1 MLGAKSPVTIGP
13 SAQAGADAVRQ
24 DPVLRELQLDLKLT
38 RNILLAG
45 FLLGLITLAGLWS
58 AGVLPNGYT
67 VFFWALACFVVGALL
82 GFLFGIP
89 RVLQKDSQSE
99 GTRTKADPKGDVFS
113 RSTYQLVVNTNLD
126 DVSDWLT
133 KIVVGV
139 GLVELRKIPGL
150 LLRLAGLIAGELG
163 ANQVPFIVAVLVYF
177 TTVGFMSGYL
187 TTRMFVQR
195 AFRIADLYASGALDE
210 RGPGAQTTTADPVT
224 PPDPEA

>member
-1 MLGAKSPVTIGP
+1 S
-13 SAQAGADAVRQ
+13 
-24 DPVLRELQLDLKLT
+24 EE
-38 RNILLAG
+38 
-45 FLLGLITLAGLWS
+45 
-58 AGVLPNGYT
+58 
-67 VFFWALACFVVGALL
+67 
-82 GFLFGIP
+82 P
-89 RVLQKDSQSE
+89 RS
-99 GTRTKADPKGDVFS
+99 KADPKGDVFS

-163 ANQVPFIVAVLVYF
+163 ANQGPFIVAVLVYF

-210 RGPGAQTTTADPVT
+210 SVPEAQAESADPVT
-224 PPDPEA
+224 

>member
-1 MLGAKSPVTIGP
+1 MFGVKSPVTTAP
-13 SAQAGADAVRQ
+13 SARARADVVRQ
-24 DPVLRELQLDLKLT
+24 DPVLRELQLDLRLT
-38 RNILLAG
+38 RRILLAG
-45 FLLGLITLAGLWS
+45 FSLGIVILAVLWWR
-58 AGVLPNGYT
+58 VLPNGYT

-89 RVLQKDSQSE
+89 RVLQKESQSE
-99 GTRTKADPKGDVFS
+99 GPRSNADPKADVFS

-139 GLVELRKIPGL
+139 GLVELRKIPAL
-150 LLRLAGLIAGELG
+150 LVRLARLIAGELG
-163 ANQVPFIVAVLVYF
+163 ATQVPFIIAVIVYF
-177 TTVGFMSGYL
+177 TIVGFMSGYL

-210 RGPGAQTTTADPVT
+210 RGPEAQTASADPIT